1 MQILTATTRDE
12 LIQII
17 ESLNDDGENEPHVK
31 IFWWLQN
38 GNLMTITFNLAE
50 TYRTYLHSTT
60 RGDEMLDRCA
70 NFGKDLK
77 FKNPNS
83 IWAIRKQ
90 QIIQNIKRLPK
101 YCT

>member
-12 LIQII
+12 LIKII
-17 ESLNDDGENEPHVK
+17 ESLNDDGESEPLVK

-50 TYRTYLHSTT
+50 TYRTCHN
-60 RGDEMLDRCA
+60 RQGAVVDACA

-83 IWAIRKQ
+83 LWVIRKQ
-90 QIIQNIKRLPK
+90 QIIKNIKALPK